1 MADDVVVC
9 VADCDALVRL
19 GVGYWGFEKGEFR
32 ALFISTSGAFEYC
45 VRCISKF
52 KYISRLRVLS
62 SS

>member
-1 MADDVVVC
+1 MLLC
-9 VADCDALVRL
+9 GLMLEIGALKNENF
-19 GVGYWGFEKGEFR
+19 GP
-32 ALFISTSGAFEYC
+32 LFISTSGTFEYC